1 MRNPYFR
8 FKQFTIQQGNCAMK
22 VGTDGVLLGAIA
34 PVEQAKS
41 ILDIGTGT
49 GLLALMLAQ
58 RCPTASIDAIEIDEA
73 AAAQARENV
82 AESPWKHICV
92 VHSSLQ
98 DYQTANTYQLIVSN
112 PPYFVDSLKAPNA
125 NRNLARHTDSL
136 SFTDLLQGVAKLLH
150 PDGSFWVILPHN
162 ETERFQQLAMQVG
175 LFVYHK
181 IHVYPRADKPAKRI
195 VMGFCKSLKAVTE
208 ENLTIENEQRHDYTP
223 AFAQLTA
230 PFYLD

>member
-22 VGTDGVLLGAIA
+22 VGTDGVILGAIT
-34 PVEQAKS
+34 PVEQAAS

-58 RCPTASIDAIEIDEA
+58 RCPTARIDALEIDTEA
-73 AAAQARENV
+73 AQQAQENV
-82 AESPWKHICV
+82 AQSPWKHIQV
-92 VHSSLQ
+92 TPTALQ
-98 DYQTANTYQLIVSN
+98 DYATDQTYQLIVSN
-112 PPYFVDSLKAPNA
+112 PPYFVDSLKTPHT

-136 SFTDLLQGVAKLLH
+136 SFLDLLQGVARLLH
-150 PDGSFWVILPHN
+150 NEGVFWVILPHSEMN
-162 ETERFQQLAMQVG
+162 RFQQIAAEQG
-175 LFVYHK
+175 LFAYHR
-181 IHVYPRADKPAKRI
+181 IHIYPRADKPAKRI
-195 VMGFCKSLKAVTE
+195 VMGFCKQQKATTDE
-208 ENLTIENEQRHDYTP
+208 DLIIENEQRHDYTP

>member
-58 RCPTASIDAIEIDEA
+58 RCPTASIDALEIDTD
-73 AAAQARENV
+73 AAQQAQENV
-82 AESPWKHICV
+82 AQSPWKHIRV
-92 VHSSLQ
+92 MHTALQ
-98 DYQTANTYQLIVSN
+98 DYATEHTYQLIVSN
-112 PPYFVDSLKAPNA
+112 PPYFVDSLKAPAA

-136 SFTDLLQGVAKLLH
+136 SFTDLLHGVDRLLH
-150 PDGSFWVILPHN
+150 PEGNFWVILPHN

-195 VMGFCKSLKAVTE
+195 VMGFSKVSKAVTE